1 MELLNY
7 FEIKR
12 HLAIKIENLLKRLDD
27 PNLPISDG
35 EALRNMIDNYQYIS
49 EIAEMNHFQRGIKN

>member
-1 MELLNY
+1 MNY

-12 HLAIKIENLLKRLDD
+12 HLTIKIENLLKRLND
-27 PNLPISDG
+27 PNLPTSDG
-35 EALRNMIDNYQYIS
+35 EALRNMIDNYQYIA